1 LPDGFINKAFFYL
14 RENNNIHLLTSFI
27 SDIIRILIT
36 IISPH
41 IMNIGFQLF
50 QLQRIDTGL
59 DIAQQR
65 INEIDNLINND
76 TKTTNA
82 QNNIEKEKTQLLTYN
97 NEFNA
102 ISNDIQ
108 TKKIK
113 VSQSESSLYNG
124 SVTNPKELQDLQ
136 LEISSIKKSIE
147 KLEEVLFEV
156 MIHVDQSEKHLEIQK
171 EILIN
176 TKSKFATFVSLLHGE
191 KNTLLENIKGLNS
204 KKATMIAQ
212 ISEDNLN
219 QYETLRNL
227 KNGLAVT
234 KLQENTCG
242 ACGSSLTA
250 SQRQE
255 ARSATNLFICPSCRR
270 IIYGSS

>member
-1 LPDGFINKAFFYL
+1 
-14 RENNNIHLLTSFI
+14 
-27 SDIIRILIT
+27 
-36 IISPH
+36 
-41 IMNIGFQLF
+41 MNIGFQLY
-50 QLQRIDTGL
+50 QLQEMDTDL
-59 DIAQQR
+59 DNSQRR
-65 INEIDNLINND
+65 INEIDNLIKND
-76 TKTTNA
+76 TKTINA
-82 QNNIEKEKTQLLTYN
+82 QDNLYKAKTKLTTDN

-108 TKKIK
+108 IKKSKISK
-113 VSQSESSLYNG
+113 SESSLYNG

-136 LEISSIKKSIE
+136 MEISSIKKSIE
-147 KLEEVLFEV
+147 KLEEALLEV

-171 EILIN
+171 EILKN
-176 TKSKFATFVSLLHGE
+176 AKSNFATLVSLLNGE
-191 KNTLLENIKGLNS
+191 KNTLLEKIKGLNS
-204 KKATMIAQ
+204 KKITMIAQ

-242 ACGSSLTA
+242 ACGSGLTA

-255 ARSATNLFICPSCRR
+255 ARSATNLFICPSCLR

>member
-1 LPDGFINKAFFYL
+1 
-14 RENNNIHLLTSFI
+14 
-27 SDIIRILIT
+27 
-36 IISPH
+36 
-41 IMNIGFQLF
+41 MNIGFQLF
-50 QLQRIDTGL
+50 QLQGIDTGL
-59 DIAQQR
+59 DIAQRR
-65 INEIDNLINND
+65 INDIDNLIKND
-76 TKTTNA
+76 TKTIIA
-82 QNNIEKEKTQLLTYN
+82 QDNLDKAKTKLTADN

-108 TKKIK
+108 IKKSKISK
-113 VSQSESSLYNG
+113 SESSLYNG

-136 LEISSIKKSIE
+136 MEISSIKKSIE
-147 KLEEVLFEV
+147 KLEESLFEV

-171 EILIN
+171 EILKN
-176 TKSKFATFVSLLHGE
+176 AKSKFATLVSLLNGE
-191 KNTLLENIKGLNS
+191 KNTLLEKIKGLNS
-204 KKATMIAQ
+204 KKITMIAQ

-242 ACGSSLTA
+242 ACGSGLTA

>member
-1 LPDGFINKAFFYL
+1 
-14 RENNNIHLLTSFI
+14 
-27 SDIIRILIT
+27 
-36 IISPH
+36 
-41 IMNIGFQLF
+41 MNIGFQLF
-50 QLQRIDTGL
+50 QLQRIDTDL
-59 DIAQQR
+59 DIVQRR
-65 INEIDNLINND
+65 INEIDNLIKND
-76 TKTTNA
+76 TKVINA
-82 QNNIEKEKTQLLTYN
+82 QNNLDKAEILLLSNN
-97 NEFNA
+97 NEFDA

-113 VSQSESSLYNG
+113 ISQSESSLYNG

-136 LEISSIKKSIE
+136 MEISSIKKSIE
-147 KLEEVLFEV
+147 KLEGILLEV

-171 EILIN
+171 ERLIN
-176 TKSKFATFVSLLHGE
+176 AKSKFATLVSLLHGE
-191 KNTLLENIKGLNS
+191 KNTLLESIKGLNS
-204 KKATMIAQ
+204 KKILMIAQ
-212 ISEDNLN
+212 IREENLN

-234 KLQENTCG
+234 KIQENACG